1 LLLNLLALTRAFS
14 APAILTGLAAM
25 LFLIRITAL
34 MRDMTGIGESTQA
47 VLSQSSAHVSHT

>member
-1 LLLNLLALTRAFS
+1 MLLNLLGLTRVFS
-14 APAILTGLAAM
+14 APTVLIGLAAM

-47 VLSQSSAHVSHT
+47 VLSQSSVPVSRT